1 MQKRWFFLV
10 MAAGL
15 SCALMLAV
23 SAPSQAGTVV
33 VTSDSG
39 GGTVDV
45 LGTAAGADITNFNTS
60 ITEVNGSAVSIPLT
74 LDTLHIT
81 DTAGVITGSGTK
93 TIGVSGNEAVLT
105 FTITSGV
112 VFKSHFNMDG
122 VITGVVPPGT
132 TTSGGNTYDFSK
144 LFPGGLIVLA
154 IDKTGTDFGTIV
166 NHAGTSAIGS
176 GFGIQQSTAVPEPA
190 SMVLLGIGVT
200 SFLAF
205 RRMFKRPSI
214 A

>member
-1 MQKRWFFLV
+1 